1 MPRNDETDD
10 FEDLDDTDH
19 EVERSTLADEGFEV
33 AVLDQDNM
41 TGTMWYGPPKEAQS
55 YADAAQ
61 LEAESMADR
70 FVGRFDRVE
79 VAVSDRDGHYV
90 FHKPLLE
97 CLGTEARAKYEP
109 AVAPSP

>member
-1 MPRNDETDD
+1 MPRNDETED

-19 EVERSTLADEGFEV
+19 EVERSTLADEGVEV
-33 AVLDQDNM
+33 AVLDQDDM
-41 TGTMWYGPPKEAQS
+41 DGTMWFGPPREAQT
-55 YADAAQ
+55 YADAAR
-61 LEAESMADR
+61 LEAESVVDR

-79 VAVSDRDGHYV
+79 VAVSDRAGHYV

-109 AVAPSP
+109 AISPSP